1 MLQYIICGNNAS
13 KIIDLAQQALDNGCR
28 WIRLDLSA
36 INTNEIEATVELLQ
50 EKCSHVEA
58 FMTIENDVETAIS
71 MKMAGVHLGLDS
83 KITAVEARKKLG
95 EEPVMGITI
104 KHGSEV
110 PFIPR
115 SAVDYIA
122 IENDSLEECSKVVE
136 QMKAAGLN
144 EPVVATFKPDMSLDS
159 LFNTGINGIAVNN
172 HTTLPTFLQE
182 LLKELNTLVKQRLEE
197 LSI

>member
-1 MLQYIICGNNAS
+1 MLQYIIGGNNAS
-13 KIIDLAQQALDNGCR
+13 KIIDLTQQALDNGCR

-36 INTNEIEATVELLQ
+36 INTNEIEATVKLLQ

-58 FMTIENDVETAIS
+58 FMTIENDVDTAIS

-83 KITAVEARKKLG
+83 KITAVESRKKLG

-104 KHGSEV
+104 EHGSEV

-122 IENDSLEECSKVVE
+122 IENDSLEECSKVVA
-136 QMKAAGLN
+136 QMKAAGLD

-159 LFNTGINGIAVNN
+159 LFNTGINGIAV
-172 HTTLPTFLQE
+172 HHSTTTPPQIAILIDKITS
-182 LLKELNTLVKQRLEE
+182 LVEKRL
-197 LSI
+197 SNI

>member
-1 MLQYIICGNNAS
+1 MLQYIIGGNNAS
-13 KIIDLAQQALDNGCR
+13 KIINLAQQALDNGCR

-83 KITAVEARKKLG
+83 KITAVESRKKLG

-104 KHGSEV
+104 KHGCDV

-115 SAVDYIA
+115 SAIDYIA

-136 QMKAAGLN
+136 QMKAAGLD
-144 EPVVATFKPDMSLDS
+144 EPVVATFKPYMSLDS
-159 LFNTGINGIAVNN
+159 LFNTGVNGIAV
-172 HTTLPTFLQE
+172 HHSTTTPPQIAILIDKITTLVE
-182 LLKELNTLVKQRLEE
+182 RRL
-197 LSI
+197 SCI

>member
-1 MLQYIICGNNAS
+1 MLQYIIGGNNAS
-13 KIIDLAQQALDNGCR
+13 KIIDLTQQALDNGCR

-36 INTNEIEATVELLQ
+36 INTNEIEATVKLLQ

-58 FMTIENDVETAIS
+58 FMTIENDVDTAIS

-95 EEPVMGITI
+95 EEPIMGITI

-115 SAVDYIA
+115 SAADYIA

-136 QMKAAGLN
+136 QMKAAGLD
-144 EPVVATFKPDMSLDS
+144 EPVVATFKPYMSLDS
-159 LFNTGINGIAVNN
+159 LFNTGINGIAV
-172 HTTLPTFLQE
+172 HHSTTTPSQIAILIDKITS
-182 LLKELNTLVKQRLEE
+182 LVEKRL
-197 LSI
+197 SNI

>member
-1 MLQYIICGNNAS
+1 MLQYIIGGNNAS

-36 INTNEIEATVELLQ
+36 INTNEIEATVKLLQ

-71 MKMAGVHLGLDS
+71 MKMAGVHLGLNN
-83 KITAVEARKKLG
+83 KITALESRKKLG

-104 KHGSEV
+104 KHGSEI

-136 QMKAAGLN
+136 QMKAAGLD

-159 LFNTGINGIAVNN
+159 LFDTGINGIVV
-172 HTTLPTFLQE
+172 HHSTTTPPQIPILID
-182 LLKELNTLVKQRLEE
+182 KVISLVEKRL
-197 LSI
+197 SNI

>member
-71 MKMAGVHLGLDS
+71 MKMAGVHLGLDN
-83 KITAVEARKKLG
+83 KITAIDARKKLG
-95 EEPVMGITI
+95 EEPIMGITI
-104 KHGSEV
+104 KHGSDV

-122 IENDSLEECSKVVE
+122 IENDSLEECSKVVA
-136 QMKAAGLN
+136 QMKEAGLD
-144 EPVVATFKPDMSLDS
+144 EPVVATFKPDMLLDS
-159 LFNTGINGIAVNN
+159 LFDTGINGIVVN
-172 HTTLPTFLQE
+172 HSTTTPPQIPILIDKITTLVE
-182 LLKELNTLVKQRLEE
+182 RRL
-197 LSI
+197 SCI

>member
-1 MLQYIICGNNAS
+1 MLQYIIGGSNAS
-13 KIIDLAQQALDNGCR
+13 KLIDLAQQTLENGCR

-36 INTNEIEATVELLQ
+36 IKTNEIEASVKLLQ
-50 EKCSHVEA
+50 EKCAQVEA

-83 KITAVEARKKLG
+83 KVTAVEARKKLG

-104 KHGSEV
+104 KHGSDV
-110 PFIPR
+110 PFIPH

-122 IENDSLEECSKVVE
+122 IENDSLEECSRVVE
-136 QMKAAGLN
+136 QMKAAGLD

-159 LFNTGINGIAVNN
+159 LFNTGINGIAVH
-172 HTTLPTFLQE
+172 HTTATPPQIAILIDRMT
-182 LLKELNTLVKQRLEE
+182 TLVEKRL
-197 LSI
+197 SNI